1 MKQITSHPY
10 INIYIYQ
17 YINSYQFISI
27 QLSSYI
33 NNHPLLLTLL
43 HPFLTAESSYQ
54 GSRRCWWGR
63 VHRQWWGLNCR
74 AVGRLT
80 WLLPVDQEEENT
92 ELLPKP
98 QEDGQNRLQEKRS
111 FEQKDQANLPTQAK
125 LGPSVCDFIC
135 LSYLISL
142 QLTWSSQKSKASTRY
157 QRMDLA

>member
-17 YINSYQFISI
+17 FISVHINSTIIIHQ
-27 QLSSYI
+27 QSS
-33 NNHPLLLTLL
+33 LTLTPL

-63 VHRQWWGLNCR
+63 VHRQWWRLNCR
-74 AVGRLT
+74 AVACLT

-98 QEDGQNRLQEKRS
+98 QEDGQNRLRKNEVSNKKTKRIY
-111 FEQKDQANLPTQAK
+111 QLK
-125 LGPSVCDFIC
+125 LNWVISVCDFIC

-142 QLTWSSQKSKASTRY
+142 QLTWSSQKSKASTRH